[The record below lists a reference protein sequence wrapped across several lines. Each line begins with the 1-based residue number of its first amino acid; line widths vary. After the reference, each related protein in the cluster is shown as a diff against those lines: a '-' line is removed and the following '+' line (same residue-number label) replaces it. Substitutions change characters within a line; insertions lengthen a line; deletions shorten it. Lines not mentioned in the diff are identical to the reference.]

1 MIIAENKAW
10 KEELYDDQA
19 KVIAQKQ
26 QQQKTKNNNA
36 NGKGITYCTS

>member
-1 MIIAENKAW
+1 MVIIAENQAW

-19 KVIAQKQ
+19 KVIGQKQ
-26 QQQKTKNNNA
+26 QKNNNA